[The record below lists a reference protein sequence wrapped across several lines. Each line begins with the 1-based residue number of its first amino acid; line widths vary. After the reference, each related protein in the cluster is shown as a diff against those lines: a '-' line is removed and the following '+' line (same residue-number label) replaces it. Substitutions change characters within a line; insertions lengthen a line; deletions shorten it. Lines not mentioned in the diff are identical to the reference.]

1 MVDFKDVI
9 ATEEVHL
16 DNSKIILNIK
26 MRKLDRKVR
35 NLEAKENTKE
45 AFYNKRK
52 SIKLNGLQVLWTLNE
67 FGYSPGNWCETTFQ
81 KMSNEECNWK
91 RWSLD
96 HEDFNWKCWCIWF
109 GCSPGN
115 WCGTPFLKSLNESA
129 DLWIMKS

>member
-16 DNSKIILNIK
+16 DNSKTILNIK

-52 SIKLNGLQVLWTLNE
+52 SIKLNGLQVLWTLNK
-67 FGYSPGNWCETTFQ
+67 FGYSPGNWCGTTFQ
-81 KMSNEECNWK
+81 KMSNEECN
-91 RWSLD
+91 
-96 HEDFNWKCWCIWF
+96 
-109 GCSPGN
+109 
-115 WCGTPFLKSLNESA
+115 
-129 DLWIMKS
+129 